1 MAAETGIS
9 GTGNAHGAYGIR
21 IAGLDAAREFLVP
34 AERDWPRLELV
45 TTIGSSE
52 ADAET
57 VGDDRA
63 LLKLRNGGEIRVD
76 RVAGRAEFVVPEPLG
91 PAELVHP
98 YLAPAAAVVARWS
111 GRESFHGGA
120 FVVDGGVWA
129 LLGEREAGK
138 STTLAW
144 LAANELPI
152 VCDDMLIYADGLA
165 FAGPRALDLRK
176 GPAARLGIG
185 EYIGLVGARERWR
198 FVLPQVSE
206 QLPLRGFVYLTWA
219 DELAISEIAPGERL
233 ARIFTHAGLRLPPLR
248 PEVVLDLVTLP
259 AFELGR
265 PHGWDSLSGAGELLL
280 RTLSGG

>member
-1 MAAETGIS
+1 MASETGIP
-9 GTGNAHGAYGIR
+9 GPADACGAYGIR
-21 IAGLDAAREFLVP
+21 IAGLENAGEFLVP
-34 AERDWPRLELV
+34 AEPDWPGLELV

-52 ADAET
+52 AEAET
-57 VGDDRA
+57 VGDDHA

-76 RVAGRAEFVVPEPLG
+76 RLAGRAEFVVPEPLG

-129 LLGEREAGK
+129 LLGDREAGK

-152 VCDDMLIYADGLA
+152 VCDDMLIYEGGST
-165 FAGPRALDLRK
+165 FAGPRALDLRQE
-176 GPAARLGIG
+176 PASRLGIG
-185 EYIGLVGARERWR
+185 EYIGIVGARERWR
-198 FVLPQVSE
+198 FVLPQVAE
-206 QLPLRGFVYLTWA
+206 RLPLRGFVYLAWA
-219 DELAISEIAPGERL
+219 DELAITEVAPGDRL
-233 ARIFTHAGLRLPPLR
+233 ARLFVHAGLRLPPIR

-280 RTLSGG
+280 RTLAGR

>member
-1 MAAETGIS
+1 MGMETGIP
-9 GTGNAHGAYGIR
+9 GTPSTRGAYGIR
-21 IAGLDAAREFLVP
+21 LAGLEAARGLLVA
-34 AERDWPRLELV
+34 AEPHWPRLELV
-45 TTIGSSE
+45 TTIGSSQ

-57 VGDDRA
+57 VDDDRA

-76 RVAGRAEFVVPEPLG
+76 RAAGRAEFVVPGPIG

-129 LLGEREAGK
+129 LLGDREAGK

-144 LAANELPI
+144 LAANETPI
-152 VCDDMLIYADGLA
+152 VCDDMLICGDGLA
-165 FAGPRALDLRK
+165 FAGPRALDLRQ

-185 EYIGLVGARERWR
+185 EYIGVIGARERWR
-198 FVLPQVSE
+198 FVLPAVSE
-206 QLPLRGFVYLTWA
+206 HLPLRGFVYLAWA
-219 DELAISEIAPGERL
+219 GELAISEVAPGERL
-233 ARIFTHAGLRLPPLR
+233 ARIFSNSGLRLPPLR
-248 PEVVLDLVTLP
+248 PEVLLDLVTLP

-265 PHGWDSLSGAGELLL
+265 PHGWESLSRAGELLL
-280 RTLSGG
+280 RTLSGR

>member
-1 MAAETGIS
+1 MAAETGAP
-9 GTGNAHGAYGIR
+9 GTANAHGAYGIR
-21 IAGLDAAREFLVP
+21 ILGLETARKFLVP
-34 AERDWPRLELV
+34 AEPHWPRLQLV

-52 ADAET
+52 ADVET
-57 VGDDRA
+57 FNDDRA

-98 YLAPAAAVVARWS
+98 YLAPVAAVVARWS

-129 LLGEREAGK
+129 LLGDREAGK

-144 LAANELPI
+144 LAANGTPI
-152 VCDDMLIYADGLA
+152 VCDDMLIFAEGLT
-165 FAGPRALDLRK
+165 FVGPRALDLRE

-185 EYIGLVGARERWR
+185 EYIGVVGARERWR
-198 FVLPQVSE
+198 FVLPEVAE
-206 QLPLRGFVYLTWA
+206 RLPLRGFVYLAWA
-219 DELAISEIAPGERL
+219 DELALSEVAPGERL

-248 PEVVLDLVTLP
+248 PEVLLDLVALP

-265 PHGWDSLSGAGELLL
+265 PHDWDSLSAAGELLL
-280 RTLSGG
+280 RTLT